1 MRRGALGSVL
11 HRAAARFRSGAD
23 RVGSRLRSGRRV
35 VASVLERAAGAR
47 SRWRR
52 RRRALALAFSALIL
66 APLAL
71 TVAWIA
77 WPLPDDVA
85 RPGPVPG
92 LVLED
97 RYGRVL
103 RTTRAPDGSR
113 GGWLPLAEMDP
124 ELIQAFLAA
133 EDRRF
138 FDHHGVDLRAAA
150 RALRDNLAAR
160 RIVAGGS
167 TITMQLARMLRP
179 MPRTLLGKARQAL
192 WALRIE
198 AHLDKSAILE
208 AYLNRVPLGQAA
220 VGVEAASQLY
230 FGASAAELS
239 LGQAAMLAALARAPS
254 RENPLVAPERAR
266 ERRARVLERMVALG
280 YARPEDA
287 RRAADEPVLGAGAE
301 SRFLAPHFTT
311 YILLREGAA
320 PYGVRRTTL
329 DLDLQTALEA
339 EVRHTVHHLRDRAV
353 RHAAVVVL
361 DNATGGVLAW
371 VGSPDFWADTAGQVD
386 MVVSPRQ
393 PGSALKPFLYGLAF
407 DRGYSPATVLPDV
420 PRTFMTPTG
429 PYSPRNYDR
438 KYRGPVRL
446 REALASSYNV
456 VAVDLAERVGVGALL
471 ATLHDAGFASLTRS
485 ADHYGLG
492 LALGNGEV
500 TLLEL
505 ANAYRGI
512 ANGGVW
518 RPVRWYLEET
528 TSHGAAGNAPIL
540 FAAYGRHT
548 RSSGDAPRA
557 GIATSEAVAGEG
569 RRFMSAGAAAL
580 VLDILSDPVARMP
593 GFGIA
598 SALDLPFP
606 AATKTGTSRH
616 FTDNWAVAT
625 TANFTVAVWVGNFS
639 GRPMQ
644 GVSGITGA
652 GPLLH
657 RAALLT
663 ARRYPPGNL
672 PTPDMAGA
680 VPVQVCIL
688 SGLRATPECPSM
700 TEWFLPGTEPT
711 REDDWQRNGRT
722 VLPPEYAEWA
732 AQYGADAVLAAAGV
746 AHAEPGDGTNDVAY
760 RILSPLDGDVYER
773 PVGVD
778 PRYATIPLAAA
789 GATPDEP
796 VRWFVDGRPLGGAR
810 WRLEPGTHVIRA
822 EWPGGHADSVRVTVR

>member
-1 MRRGALGSVL
+1 MRRRTLASILR
-11 HRAAARFRSGAD
+11 RAAD
-23 RVGSRLRSGRRV
+23 R
-35 VASVLERAAGAR
+35 AR
-47 SRWRR
+47 SDWRS
-52 RRRALALAFSALIL
+52 RRRALVLAFGTLIL
-66 APLAL
+66 APLAC
-71 TVAWIA
+71 TAAWIA
-77 WPLPDDVA
+77 WPLPEDVA

-113 GGWLPLAEMDP
+113 GGWLPLAEIDP
-124 ELIQAFLAA
+124 ELIQAFIAA

-138 FDHHGVDLRAAA
+138 FDHRGVDLRAAA
-150 RALRDNLAAR
+150 RAARDNLAAR

-179 MPRTLLGKARQAL
+179 VPRTWLGKARQAL

-198 AHLDKSAILE
+198 AHLDKPAILE

-230 FGASAAELS
+230 FGASASELS
-239 LGQAAMLAALARAPS
+239 LGQAALLAALARAPS

-280 YARPEDA
+280 HARPEDA
-287 RRAADEPVLGAGAE
+287 ARAADEPVLGAGAA

-311 YILLREGAA
+311 HVVLHEGPA
-320 PYGVRRTTL
+320 PHGVRRTTL

-339 EVRHTVHHLRDRAV
+339 EVRHTVHHLRDRAA

-371 VGSPDFWADTAGQVD
+371 VGSPDFWADSAGQVD

-420 PRTFMTPTG
+420 PRTFTTSTG
-429 PYSPRNYDR
+429 PYSPQNYDR
-438 KYRGPVRL
+438 KFRGPVRL

-456 VAVDLAERVGVGALL
+456 VAVELAERLGAGALL

-492 LALGNGEV
+492 LALGSGEV

-518 RPVRWYLEET
+518 RPVYWYLDET
-528 TSHGAAGNAPIL
+528 TSGMAGAGAAVRFAAHGAHASEGPDARRSAIGAHEANAG
-540 FAAYGRHT
+540 
-548 RSSGDAPRA
+548 D
-557 GIATSEAVAGEG
+557 G

-580 VLDILSDPVARMP
+580 VLDILSDPVARIP
-593 GFGIA
+593 GFGVE

-606 AATKTGTSRH
+606 AAAKTGTSRH

-663 ARRYPPGNL
+663 ARRYPPGVL
-672 PTPDMAGA
+672 PTPDMVGA

-711 REDDWQRNGRT
+711 REDDWQRGGRT
-722 VLPPEYAEWA
+722 ILPPEYAEWA
-732 AQYGADAVLAAAGV
+732 AQRADADIAAATSADDRLEAGS
-746 AHAEPGDGTNDVAY
+746 GDVAY

-789 GATPDEP
+789 GASPDEP
-796 VRWFVDGRPLGGAR
+796 VRWSVDGRPLDGAR